1 MVHIK
6 PKDVVT
12 SFGLFIVVI
21 EILVGK
27 AGYSLIEKMDRGRL
41 EWLGKVA
48 EDVS

>member
-6 PKDVVT
+6 PKRCRHI
-12 SFGLFIVVI
+12 FWAFIVVI